1 MSYLKFICKKEDGIE
16 VPDEIERFLYDIF
29 EVYEIRGQVG
39 FDNAV
44 KFEIRPNEGKHYNPH
59 VHASY
64 SGITI
69 SIDINTLECKGNL
82 PKNKQK
88 SAVKWIINNRDK
100 LLNDWNNIVITKNL
114 PLTKSNLNIS
124 IDNI

>member
-1 MSYLKFICKKEDGIE
+1 MKEDNLDVPDDIEKFIYDTF
-16 VPDEIERFLYDIF
+16 EI
-29 EVYEIRGQVG
+29 YEIRARVG
-39 FDNAV
+39 LDNAV

-64 SGITI
+64 SGFTI
-69 SIDINTLECKGNL
+69 SVDINTLECRGNL

-88 SAVKWIINNRDK
+88 NAVEWVKNNKDK

-114 PLTKSNLNIS
+114 PLTKSNLKIE
-124 IDNI
+124 IH